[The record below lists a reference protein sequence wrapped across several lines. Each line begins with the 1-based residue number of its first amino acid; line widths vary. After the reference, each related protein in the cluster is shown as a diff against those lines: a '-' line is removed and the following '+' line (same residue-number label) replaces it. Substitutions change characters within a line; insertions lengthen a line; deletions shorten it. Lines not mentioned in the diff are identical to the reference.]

1 MKTPS
6 SDKKRGN
13 IVARTIHLKKS
24 EGTSSLYEWIHS
36 LVFAVAIVVMLL
48 TFFIRLVDV
57 SGTSMLETLQN
68 KDKVIVTN
76 FFYTPQQNDIV
87 VISHGAEYTEPIIKR
102 VIATE
107 GQTISIKDN
116 VVTVDGKVLDEPYIQ
131 GNTEQGIITKPLK
144 VPSGKVFVMGDNRTV
159 SLDSRSKE
167 IGLIDTENVIGKAQA
182 VVFPFNDIKFF
193 Y

>member
-144 VPSGKVFVMGDNRTV
+144 IPSGKVFVMGDNRTV

-182 VVFPFNDIKFF
+182 VVFPFNDIKFL